1 MYRNVSQKEIDEAFR
16 IATQVPKTSASQRRV
31 ALTAPIKSFR
41 KGAVSSEAVMCR
53 GMVFVSGQTASPTK
67 GSSVPKGDVAS
78 LTEEGSNVP
87 KGDVAEQQATKA
99 LEKVRELLEGAGS
112 SPSRVVSAMIH
123 VRSLKQ
129 DLAGFDKAWSRWI
142 NKETPPVRTVVQVDA
157 ISNSGE
163 DNSTDLR
170 VSVSVT
176 AFL

>member
-1 MYRNVSQKEIDEAFR
+1 
-16 IATQVPKTSASQRRV
+16 
-31 ALTAPIKSFR
+31 
-41 KGAVSSEAVMCR
+41 MCR
-53 GMVFVSGQTASPTK
+53 GMVFVSGQTASSTE
-67 GSSVPKGDVAS
+67 GSGNPEGDSAS
-78 LTEEGSNVP
+78 PTEEGGGPV
-87 KGDVAEQQATKA
+87 GDLAEQQATKA
-99 LEKVRELLEGAGS
+99 LEKVRELLEGVGS

-157 ISNSGE
+157 IGNGGAES
-163 DNSTDLR
+163 STGLR

>member
-1 MYRNVSQKEIDEAFR
+1 MYLNVSQKEIDEAFR
-16 IATQVPKTSASQRRV
+16 VATQAPKSSATQRRV

-41 KGAVSSEAVMCR
+41 KGAVSSEAVVCR

-67 GSSVPKGDVAS
+67 ESGGPKVDSAS
-78 LTEEGSNVP
+78 LTEGSDDP

-129 DLAGFDKAWSRWI
+129 DLPGFDKAWSRWI

-157 ISNSGE
+157 ISNGGE
-163 DNSTDLR
+163 DNSTGLR
-170 VSVSVT
+170 VSVGVT